1 MQEYSVVEQELD
13 AMVEDAREGKLRR
26 GRYHCGAVFAEASN
40 SAAHD
45 HLRSFQHLRPSLA
58 SVYPNPLSISSST
71 CIGLLSMSHTWLSL
85 SHTALKIEAWAL
97 SHSEHASS

>member
-45 HLRSFQHLRPSLA
+45 HLLSFEHLA
-58 SVYPNPLSISSST
+58 SVYPNPLAISSST